1 MLRGMNPSSPATWT
15 ELYAQIGDLAGRISA
30 LRSLYP
36 DDAACLAVV
45 RRYSDE
51 IQARADHD
59 EDLGHSVYVSI
70 NHMLV
75 DAGLIAPEE
84 RQF

>member
-1 MLRGMNPSSPATWT
+1 MLRRMNPSPPATWT
-15 ELYAQIGDLAGRISA
+15 ELYAQIGDLAGRIPA
-30 LRSLYP
+30 LRALYP
-36 DDAACLAVV
+36 EAPDCLEVV

>member
-1 MLRGMNPSSPATWT
+1 MLRRMNPTSPASWT
-15 ELYAQIGDLAGRISA
+15 ELYAQIGDLAGRIPGLRA
-30 LRSLYP
+30 LHP
-36 DDAACLAVV
+36 DTVECLAVV

-75 DAGLIAPEE
+75 DARLIAPEE